1 MNIMT
6 SNTKSLIRHALTAI
20 GTVIALLGI
29 NAWVPIIDFL
39 KDNLEPIWDSVTVL
53 IGFVVTLYGF
63 FVNRDKEEAEE
74 TE

>member
-1 MNIMT
+1 MT

-29 NAWVPIIDFL
+29 NAWIPIIDFL
-39 KDNLEPIWDSVTVL
+39 KDNLEPVWDAVTVL
-53 IGFVVTLYGF
+53 IGFALTFYGF
-63 FVNRDKEEAEE
+63 IVNRDKEETEE